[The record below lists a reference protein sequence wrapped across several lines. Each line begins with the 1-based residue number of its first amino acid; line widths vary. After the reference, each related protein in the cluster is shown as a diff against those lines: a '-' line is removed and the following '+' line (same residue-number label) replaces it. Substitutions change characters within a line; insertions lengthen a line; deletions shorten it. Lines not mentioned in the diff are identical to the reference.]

1 MKQSCAGN
9 IIWRQVKERMARVKL
24 QHIFFFHLKFVKM
37 NSIRQV
43 ENMRMNLRQ
52 YQTHNEV

>member
-1 MKQSCAGN
+1 METS
-9 IIWRQVKERMARVKL
+9 ERKNGKSKTTTY
-24 QHIFFFHLKFVKM
+24 IFFHLKFVKM

>member
-1 MKQSCAGN
+1 MEAS
-9 IIWRQVKERMARVKL
+9 ERKNGESKTTY
-24 QHIFFFHLKFVKM
+24 IYFFVKI

-52 YQTHNEV
+52 YQKHNEV